1 MNDFVV
7 VVMEKIPGTSSSSG
21 KIVMWDRRTVLLAAF
36 GLAGFGALVGAG
48 SVYILCIKKKLEE
61 QLRIQSLLRSQVETL
76 KADIKKL
83 KDRLNLT
90 DDGEDDDGGTNRTR
104 PSLPPPG
111 IRKKR
116 RTNNRVSFVSGTKS
130 DADEEFVTAS
140 ESESEFDEDALVVYR
155 RGTKKL

>member
-1 MNDFVV
+1 
-7 VVMEKIPGTSSSSG
+7 MEKVPGTSSSG
-21 KIVMWDRRTVLLAAF
+21 KIGIVMWEKRTVLLAAF
-36 GLAGFGALVGAG
+36 GLVGLGALVGAG
-48 SVYILCIKKKLEE
+48 SAYIVYIKKKLEE
-61 QLRIQSLLRSQVETL
+61 QFRIQSLLRSQVEAL
-76 KADIKKL
+76 KEDIEKL
-83 KDRLNLT
+83 KNRLNLT
-90 DDGEDDDGGTNRTR
+90 DDGEDDEANRSR